1 MMKKHME
8 EVKQVMVW
16 INEKLE
22 TTGKK
27 LVKKVDK
34 VWKVGKKTNE
44 SVENIQNQLQKQQ
57 NSRTEN
63 ATGRKRSKEKQKVD
77 PLCRV
82 SHLSKK

>member
-1 MMKKHME
+1 MMKKHVE
-8 EVKQVMVW
+8 EVKQIMVW

-34 VWKVGKKTNE
+34 AWKVGKKTNE
-44 SVENIQNQLQKQQ
+44 SMENIQNQLQKQQ

-77 PLCRV
+77 PLSRV

>member
-1 MMKKHME
+1 MKKHME

-22 TTGKK
+22 TTDKK

-44 SVENIQNQLQKQQ
+44 SMENIQNQLQKQQ